1 MAFGRPA
8 RWWSLTPRLPMMAD
22 ATGAAAGALAFDL
35 IILGAGPAGA
45 AAAVTAA
52 RAGLRVALV
61 DKASF
66 PRDKLCGGG
75 VSGRAAAVLRQVF
88 ALDPVQRPELFLT
101 SRRVRLA
108 DRGRELALYENAPP
122 IHMTMRRDFDA
133 ALVAVA
139 VAMGVTLFAPARVA
153 RIDPGAPALEL
164 EDGRR
169 LAAALLIG
177 ADGAN
182 SATARALYGRPFDPG
197 RIGFALEVELP
208 PGSGDGDRV
217 EIDLAAA
224 NWGYG
229 WVFPKHGS
237 VTVGVGGVQARNP
250 DMRAHLQRYMR
261 ESVSLATSEAVPA
274 PQATPQARVKGAF
287 LPFGAYRKVPGRGR
301 VLLAGDAAGL
311 VDPMT
316 GEGIA
321 WALESGRLAG
331 AAAAAALAAQSPDT
345 ALEGYRR
352 ALRHVHA
359 EMRAARRI
367 RALVYARPL
376 ARLFNAALR
385 RHPALGESY
394 LRLFAGERDYADI
407 GPRRLLRLLWLMAR
421 AGTAGRL
428 RP

>member
-1 MAFGRPA
+1 MQ
-8 RWWSLTPRLPMMAD
+8 
-22 ATGAAAGALAFDL
+22 FDL

-52 RAGLRVALV
+52 QAGLQVALV
-61 DKASF
+61 DKSAF

-75 VSGRAAAVLRQVF
+75 VSGRAAGFLRQIF
-88 ALDPVQRPELFLT
+88 ALDPKERPGLFLT

-108 DRGRELALYENAPP
+108 DRGRELALYEDAPP
-122 IHMTMRRDFDA
+122 IHMTMRRDFDT
-133 ALVAVA
+133 ALVEHAVA
-139 VAMGVTLFAPARVA
+139 AGVTLFAPVRVV
-153 RIDPGAPALEL
+153 RIDPAAPALEL
-164 EDGRR
+164 ADGRR
-169 LAAALLIG
+169 LDAALLIG

-182 SATARALYGRPFDPG
+182 SATARALYGRPFDPK

-208 PGSGDGDRV
+208 PGAGDGDRV

-224 NWGYG
+224 SWGYG
-229 WVFPKHGS
+229 WVFPKLGS

-261 ESVSLATSEAVPA
+261 ESASLAAPA
-274 PQATPQARVKGAF
+274 PDPTQAKVKGAF
-287 LPFGAYRKVPGRGR
+287 LPFGAYRKVPGRGA

-331 AAAAAALAAQSPDT
+331 AACAAAIVAKRPQDALGS
-345 ALEGYRR
+345 YRH
-352 ALRHVHA
+352 ALRHVHG

-376 ARLFNAALR
+376 ARLFNTALR

-407 GPRRLLRLLWLMAR
+407 GPRRMARLLWMMAR
-421 AGTAGRL
+421 AGVRGRQ